1 MSFRELMNKHN
12 LLGGRYSVPPT
23 CPPSPPPTA
32 SARTTSSSESTSPSS
47 ARRSVSPPLKRKR
60 SNVMASN
67 VVLPKN
73 NRIHTNTGFMLLEER
88 NPETNEKEVSPSQN
102 DLGEALVRFSRQRR
116 MAERLKDPI
125 VVKTQNRKQKT
136 NLNAFKSKFLTLKKK
151 VSALQMEVG
160 TEPDFLLLVKNNLQ
174 DPSVAKPS
182 KMAGKY
188 MCYGSGEIS
197 ELFFKSGIKYN
208 ASEMYKLANNFD
220 YAEEPVSEVTENREC
235 NIDARE
241 PGDKRTNRPKKVK
254 KTTKRQ
260 TLSTR
265 PTTSAANYGPRKVFT
280 PGSGFHMSEEKEAPV
295 SRNHLRKHLK
305 MIVE

>member
-32 SARTTSSSESTSPSS
+32 SARTTSSSESTSPSSGRTSPSSGRTSPTSGRASPSS

-151 VSALQMEVG
+151 SQC
-160 TEPDFLLLVKNNLQ
+160 
-174 DPSVAKPS
+174 PSN
-182 KMAGKY
+182 G
-188 MCYGSGEIS
+188 GG
-197 ELFFKSGIKYN
+197 
-208 ASEMYKLANNFD
+208 
-220 YAEEPVSEVTENREC
+220 
-235 NIDARE
+235 
-241 PGDKRTNRPKKVK
+241 
-254 KTTKRQ
+254 
-260 TLSTR
+260 
-265 PTTSAANYGPRKVFT
+265 
-280 PGSGFHMSEEKEAPV
+280 H
-295 SRNHLRKHLK
+295 
-305 MIVE
+305 

>member
-1 MSFRELMNKHN
+1 M
-12 LLGGRYSVPPT
+12 
-23 CPPSPPPTA
+23 
-32 SARTTSSSESTSPSS
+32 
-47 ARRSVSPPLKRKR
+47 
-60 SNVMASN
+60 
-67 VVLPKN
+67 LPKN

-88 NPETNEKEVSPSQN
+88 NPETNEQDASVNQN
-102 DLGEALVRFSRQRR
+102 DLGEAMGRFSRQRR

-125 VVKTQNRKQKT
+125 VDKTQNRKQKT

-197 ELFFKSGIKYN
+197 ELFFKSGIKFN

-220 YAEEPVSEVTENREC
+220 YAEEPVSEVAENREC
-235 NIDARE
+235 NIEARE
-241 PGDKRTNRPKKVK
+241 PEDKRANRPKKVK
-254 KTTKRQ
+254 KTTKKQ

-265 PTTSAANYGPRKVFT
+265 PITSVANYGPRKVFT
-280 PGSGFHMSEEKEAPV
+280 PGSRFLDMSAENSEEEEAPV
-295 SRNHLRKHLK
+295 TRNQLRKENTLEDACG
-305 MIVE
+305 MEASIEDDEEGETEV